1 MEILIAQATAYPM
14 AKRIAFI
21 RRVTLAML
29 TVAFGTLPVARAAD
43 HPTSAQWQKHEYEFH
58 YVGFDSA
65 YSCDWLQ
72 EKVRLLLKASGA
84 RPDMKIT
91 GSCLVL
97 NGPSPDATA
106 KMIFYALAP
115 ANNDSGQASGS
126 STIVP
131 AVWRSVSLRDH
142 SPITLESLDCE
153 LVAQFRDQ
161 ILPMFTTRQIIDRTR
176 CRPGEDAPYQLN
188 LQFDAL
194 FALPHGEIG
203 TK

>member
-1 MEILIAQATAYPM
+1 MNSLPQRIPLAVFAATAS
-14 AKRIAFI
+14 
-21 RRVTLAML
+21 LAGM
-29 TVAFGTLPVARAAD
+29 ARAD
-43 HPTSAQWQKHEYEFH
+43 ETPIPVQWQKHEYEFH

-91 GSCLVL
+91 GSCLIL

-126 STIVP
+126 STTVP